1 MTATEFAIM
10 GFFRRYKILPE
21 EMLFFNPADCKMSP
35 GPFNTAMESLMRRG
49 LVIKECRKQAYSLT
63 RNGYDIAKAIEVP
76 VKPVRGASG
85 KGTAVK
91 AAPAKAAT
99 KR

>member
-10 GFFRRYKILPE
+10 GFFRRYKIRPD

-49 LVIKECRKQAYSLT
+49 LVIKERPKQAYSLT
-63 RNGYDIAKAIEVP
+63 RNGYAVSRTIELP
-76 VKPVRGASG
+76 QKPV
-85 KGTAVK
+85 
-91 AAPAKAAT
+91 AKAAT
-99 KR
+99 KK

>member
-49 LVIKECRKQAYSLT
+49 LVIKERPKQAYSLT
-63 RNGYDIAKAIEVP
+63 RNGYDIARAIEVP
-76 VKPVRGASG
+76 VKP
-85 KGTAVK
+85 
-91 AAPAKAAT
+91 APRTLAKAAT
-99 KR
+99 KK